1 MKNNFIVI
9 NIDNYKIIFN
19 CINNVI
25 IFVDY
30 NIFGGFIHG
39 ENSINS

>member
-9 NIDNYKIIFN
+9 NIDNYITIDN